1 MARSSLSLVIMVLVV
16 GATMWNQEAKAQS
29 SSSSSCTSTL
39 TSLSPCLNYI
49 MGSSS
54 TPSSSCCSQLSSVV
68 KSSPQ
73 CLCSVL
79 NGGGSNL
86 GIPINQTLAL
96 SLPSA
101 CKVQTP
107 PVSQCKGKKIKMTDK
122 RQQREYK
129 ANNLFGHGMNFVGVN
144 GGASSGSPVGSPFGS
159 PAESPA
165 DSPEGSIAPSYSVA
179 GSKRVPGT
187 NGGSSDGSNI
197 KFPSHFLLSL
207 VIVSCFSSITN
218 L

>member
-1 MARSSLSLVIMVLVV
+1 
-16 GATMWNQEAKAQS
+16 MWNQEAKAQS

-107 PVSQCKGKKIKMTDK
+107 PVSQCKG
-122 RQQREYK
+122 
-129 ANNLFGHGMNFVGVN
+129 VN

-165 DSPEGSIAPSYSVA
+165 DSPEGSDSGSDSPSVA

-207 VIVSCFSSITN
+207 LVIVSCFSSITN

>member
-1 MARSSLSLVIMVLVV
+1 MLL
-16 GATMWNQEAKAQS
+16 
-29 SSSSSCTSTL
+29 STL
-39 TSLSPCLNYI
+39 
-49 MGSSS
+49 
-54 TPSSSCCSQLSSVV
+54 
-68 KSSPQ
+68 K
-73 CLCSVL
+73 SVL

-107 PVSQCKGKKIKMTDK
+107 PVSQCKG
-122 RQQREYK
+122 
-129 ANNLFGHGMNFVGVN
+129 VN

-165 DSPEGSIAPSYSVA
+165 DSPE

>member
-1 MARSSLSLVIMVLVV
+1 MEFVRGRSSLSLVVMVLVV

-29 SSSSSCTSTL
+29 SSTSCTSTL
-39 TSLSPCLNYI
+39 ASMSPCLNYI
-49 MGSSS
+49 MGTSS

-79 NGGGSNL
+79 NGGGSNF
-86 GIPINQTLAL
+86 GISINQTLAL

-107 PVSQCKGKKIKMTDK
+107 PASQCKG
-122 RQQREYK
+122 
-129 ANNLFGHGMNFVGVN
+129 VN
-144 GGASSGSPVGSPFGS
+144 GGAASSGSPVGSPFGS

-165 DSPEGSIAPSYSVA
+165 DSPEGSIAPSGSGSDSPSVA
-179 GSKRVPGT
+179 GSKRVPAT

-197 KFPSHFLLSL
+197 KVPSQFLLL
-207 VIVSCFSSITN
+207 FFVSCFYTFTN
-218 L
+218 F

>member
-1 MARSSLSLVIMVLVV
+1 MEFVRGRSSSLSLVVMVLVV

-29 SSSSSCTSTL
+29 STSCTSAL
-39 TSLSPCLNYI
+39 TSMSPCLNYI

-79 NGGGSNL
+79 NGGGSNF
-86 GIPINQTLAL
+86 GISINQTLAL
-96 SLPSA
+96 SLPGA

-107 PVSQCKGKKIKMTDK
+107 PASQCKG
-122 RQQREYK
+122 
-129 ANNLFGHGMNFVGVN
+129 VN
-144 GGASSGSPVGSPFGS
+144 GAASSGSPVGSPFGS

-165 DSPEGSIAPSYSVA
+165 DSPQGSIAPSDSGSDSPS
-179 GSKRVPGT
+179 GSKRVPAT

-197 KFPSHFLLSL
+197 KVPSQLLFSLIFL
-207 VIVSCFSSITN
+207 VSCF
-218 L
+218 